1 VTIAKGV
8 QWGRPCSLEIG
19 RPVATSDAE
28 LAELVRRQVLDG
40 PKPNPGRFE
49 GATAVGL
56 AGGDLFVTLG
66 GAAGGR
72 SPCGPDAWLFPLDAM
87 VVRCDSDRAAG
98 GAMAAV
104 AHVVALRHPARSRGG
119 ELRHMGWFEAETLVV
134 ANAAFL
140 GDWNIAPRGHPNDGR
155 LEVTRGSLPRRDR
168 RRLGA
173 RLRTGTHLPHPDLA
187 TSRPKSVD
195 SAGGPWR
202 LFVDGVDHGMVDR
215 FTVSVVPDA
224 FAVVM

>member
-1 VTIAKGV
+1 MTIAKGV

-72 SPCGPDAWLFPLDAM
+72 SPSGPDAWLFPLGAM

-140 GDWNIAPRGHPNDGR
+140 GDWNIAARSPQRRTLGGDPR
-155 LEVTRGSLPRRDR
+155 V
-168 RRLGA
+168 
-173 RLRTGTHLPHPDLA
+173 A
-187 TSRPKSVD
+187 TQ
-195 SAGGPWR
+195 A
-202 LFVDGVDHGMVDR
+202 
-215 FTVSVVPDA
+215 
-224 FAVVM
+224 